1 MALHACTQP
10 NKPVARLRGSTL
22 GPATGQHQAH
32 RRVSLALIWPR
43 TGHPH
48 STAAAGHSGLNPLFL
63 GRARCSAQGANHCSA
78 TRGVLSTSPGHN
90 SSISAQVPTSFRT
103 AVRLLMNDLSCT
115 FFCACPALPS
125 PPPQPCSAQVIFFS
139 TDFAGRTTVLPLH
152 CLHGTALLC
161 GQLLSLSTAA
171 CSASLCSNLPPP
183 FSLHCTARHS
193 TAR

>member
-78 TRGVLSTSPGHN
+78 TRGALSTSPGHT
-90 SSISAQVPTSFRT
+90 SSINSQVPTSFRT
-103 AVRLLMNDLSCT
+103 AVRLPMNDLSCT
-115 FFCACPALPS
+115 FFCACPPLPN
-125 PPPQPCSAQVIFFS
+125 PPPQPCSAQVIIFS

-152 CLHGTALLC
+152 CLRGTALLVC
-161 GQLLSLSTAA
+161 PAFQLKHSCVFCKPLLK
-171 CSASLCSNLPPP
+171 PPP
-183 FSLHCTARHS
+183 AFSLHCTARHS